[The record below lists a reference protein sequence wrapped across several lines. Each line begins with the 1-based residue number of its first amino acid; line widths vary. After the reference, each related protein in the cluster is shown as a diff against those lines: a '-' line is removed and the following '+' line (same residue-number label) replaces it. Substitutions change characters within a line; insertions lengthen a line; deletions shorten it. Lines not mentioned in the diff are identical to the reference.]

1 MGGGRF
7 GKGWRMLESL
17 PHTVAVHG
25 RDLAVV
31 ELGIESQHCFLKDL
45 RC

>member
-1 MGGGRF
+1 
-7 GKGWRMLESL
+7 MLESL

-31 ELGIESQHCFLKDL
+31 ELEIESQHCS
-45 RC
+45 